1 MVWKPKISWWILY
14 LELFNMENVPAILD
28 YKVFEAIDKF
38 GRVSVPLE
46 MEKERKEYQNP
57 STVL

>member
-1 MVWKPKISWWILY
+1 
-14 LELFNMENVPAILD
+14 MESVPAILD

-57 STVL
+57 STVLESMHH